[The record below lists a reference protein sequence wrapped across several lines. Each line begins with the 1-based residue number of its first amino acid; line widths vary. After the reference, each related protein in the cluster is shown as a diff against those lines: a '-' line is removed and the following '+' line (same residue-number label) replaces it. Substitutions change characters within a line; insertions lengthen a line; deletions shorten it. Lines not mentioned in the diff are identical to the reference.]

1 MTDISFKPPPSQS
14 KVSIIHK
21 VDEFYKKVYLLSSKI
36 AKRDRFGIYSK
47 IETACLDLMTLV
59 ISAFFEEKSSR
70 LALLHTARIKIEVL
84 KRLIRIMSE
93 LNIIKSEKYIELEFN
108 LQEISKMTNGWIKYL
123 ERKA

>member
-1 MTDISFKPPPSQS
+1 
-14 KVSIIHK
+14 
-21 VDEFYKKVYLLSSKI
+21 
-36 AKRDRFGIYSK
+36 
-47 IETACLDLMTLV
+47 MTLV